1 MHGISAD
8 GAGAATQPLSP
19 MEMAARNGVPSDVV
33 GQDLRHTKL
42 DRKAPRRDD
51 PRHVDGV
58 LFPGIAPSFRIRPG
72 DTVLT
77 VGSCFAREIERNLTG
92 FNLPVRELAFRP
104 DEVDGDPAS
113 IINEYNSG
121 CIAQRLGW
129 ASERTDTAGMH
140 ETVWGSPDDS
150 YDLILSKGSRA
161 PVAELMNRRRR
172 IDAVY
177 SGIHDSALLIV
188 TLGLSEVWVD
198 LEQGIFLN
206 RIPEWIHVRT
216 NPQRYRLLML
226 TPEQNFDLLAPVFQR
241 LIDDGL
247 QRIVVTVSPVPMG
260 STFAPQDAV
269 VANCMSKSSL
279 RVAAGRLASTF
290 PGQVDYFPSYEI
302 VTSAGT
308 SAYEDDLIH
317 VRPEMVARIMSH
329 FKQAYIST

>member
-1 MHGISAD
+1 MKQAPDVNTASA
-8 GAGAATQPLSP
+8 GSQSP
-19 MEMAARNGVPSDVV
+19 MGIAALHGVPADVV
-33 GQDLRHTKL
+33 ARDLRHTKL
-42 DRKAPRRDD
+42 NRKAPRGDD

-58 LFPGIAPSFRIRPG
+58 LFPGIAPSFQIQAG

-92 FNLPVRELAFRP
+92 FNLPVRQLAFRP

-121 CIAQRLGW
+121 CIAQRLTW
-129 ASERTDTAGMH
+129 AAEGVDTARMT
-140 ETVWGSPDDS
+140 ETVWGASDDS

-161 PVAELMNRRRR
+161 PVADLMDRRRR

-177 SGIHDSALLIV
+177 SGINDSALLIV

-206 RIPEWIHVRT
+206 RIPDWIHVRT
-216 NPQRYRLLML
+216 NPQRYKLLML
-226 TPEQNFDLLAPVFQR
+226 TPQQNFDLLAPVFQR
-241 LIDDGL
+241 LIGGGL

-260 STFAPQDAV
+260 STFAPEDAV
-269 VANCMSKSSL
+269 VANCMSKSAL

-308 SAYEDDLIH
+308 RAYEDDLIH
-317 VRPEMVARIMSH
+317 VRPDMVARIMAH
-329 FKQAYIST
+329 FKQAYIAT